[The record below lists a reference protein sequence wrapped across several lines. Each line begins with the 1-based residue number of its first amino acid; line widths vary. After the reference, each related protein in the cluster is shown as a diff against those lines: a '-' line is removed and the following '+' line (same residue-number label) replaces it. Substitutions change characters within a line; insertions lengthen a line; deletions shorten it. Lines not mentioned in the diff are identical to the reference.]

1 MNTLKDYQNRG
12 LSLSK
17 CITGLEHFE
26 LEPYTLSPPL
36 LSRASQLSLS
46 LKIMNAT
53 QNFKSGY
60 VSIIG
65 APNVGKSTLLNTILG
80 QKLAIVTP
88 KPQTT
93 RNQIRGI
100 LTTDTYQI
108 IFVDTP
114 GLMNPKYRLQ
124 SEMVKT
130 AYSAL
135 GDADVVL
142 FVVDAT
148 CPDAEIEDTILKRL
162 KRTQQTTILVLNKVD
177 IVEKRMLLPILEAY
191 SQKFEFAHIIPT
203 SALTADGVSV
213 LLEQIETYLPP
224 GPHYFPEDQLSDLPE
239 RFFIAETVREKIM
252 LMTKREIPYAS
263 AVIVE
268 EFEKRQT
275 NKSDDIIYI
284 RAIVYAERQTQKQII
299 IGKGG
304 KLIKR
309 VGELAR
315 IDIEK
320 FLDTRVFLELYVTV
334 KADWRRD
341 ARKLKELGGFADI

>member
-1 MNTLKDYQNRG
+1 MNE
-12 LSLSK
+12 
-17 CITGLEHFE
+17 I
-26 LEPYTLSPPL
+26 
-36 LSRASQLSLS
+36 
-46 LKIMNAT
+46 

-100 LTTDTYQI
+100 LTTDTHQI

-130 AYSAL
+130 AYGAL

-142 FVVDAT
+142 FVIDVARRD
-148 CPDAEIEDTILKRL
+148 PDIEDTILKRL
-162 KRTQQTTILVLNKVD
+162 KRVESTTMLVLNKVD
-177 IVEKRMLLPILEAY
+177 LVEKRTLLPILEDY
-191 SQKFEFAHIIPT
+191 SQKFEFAHIIPI
-203 SALTADGVSV
+203 SALTTDGVPL
-213 LLEQIETYLPP
+213 LLEQIETYLPF

-252 LMTKREIPYAS
+252 LMTRREIPYAT
-263 AVIVE
+263 AVVVE

-275 NKSDDIIYI
+275 NRSSEILYI

-299 IGKGG
+299 IGKSG

-309 VGELAR
+309 IGELAR

-341 ARKLKELGGFADI
+341 ARKLEELAGFLTENARHSF

>member
-1 MNTLKDYQNRG
+1 MDEIQD
-12 LSLSK
+12 
-17 CITGLEHFE
+17 
-26 LEPYTLSPPL
+26 
-36 LSRASQLSLS
+36 
-46 LKIMNAT
+46 
-53 QNFKSGY
+53 FKSGY

-65 APNVGKSTLLNTILG
+65 APNVGKSTLLNAILG

-100 LTTDTYQI
+100 LTTDTHQI

-135 GDADVVL
+135 ADADVVL
-142 FVVDAT
+142 FVIDVTRRD
-148 CPDAEIEDTILKRL
+148 PDIEDTILKRL
-162 KRTQQTTILVLNKVD
+162 KRIKSTTILVPNKVD
-177 IVEKRMLLPILEAY
+177 LVEKRTLLPIFEDY
-191 SQKFEFAHIIPT
+191 SQKFEFAHIIPI
-203 SALTADGVSV
+203 SALTADGVPV
-213 LLEQIETYLPP
+213 LLEQIEDYLPV
-224 GPHYFPEDQLSDLPE
+224 GPQYFPEDQLSDLPE

-252 LMTKREIPYAS
+252 LLTQREIPYAS
-263 AVIVE
+263 AVVIE

-275 NKSDDIIYI
+275 NKSGEILYI
-284 RAIVYAERQTQKQII
+284 RAIIYAERQTQKQII

-304 KLIKR
+304 KLVKR

-320 FLDTRVFLELYVTV
+320 FLDERVFLELYVTV

>member
-1 MNTLKDYQNRG
+1 MDEIQD
-12 LSLSK
+12 
-17 CITGLEHFE
+17 
-26 LEPYTLSPPL
+26 
-36 LSRASQLSLS
+36 
-46 LKIMNAT
+46 
-53 QNFKSGY
+53 FKSGY

-65 APNVGKSTLLNTILG
+65 APNVGKSTLLNAILG

-100 LTTDTYQI
+100 LTTDTHQI

-142 FVVDAT
+142 FVIDVT
-148 CPDAEIEDTILKRL
+148 RRNPDIEDTILKRL
-162 KRTQQTTILVLNKVD
+162 KRVKSTTILVPNKVD
-177 IVEKRMLLPILEAY
+177 LVEKRTLLPLFEDY
-191 SQKFEFAHIIPT
+191 SQKFEFAHIIPI
-203 SALTADGVSV
+203 SALTSDGVPL
-213 LLEQIETYLPP
+213 LLEQIENDLPL

-252 LMTKREIPYAS
+252 LMTQREIPYAS
-263 AVIVE
+263 AVVVE

-275 NKSDDIIYI
+275 NKSGEILYI
-284 RAIVYAERQTQKQII
+284 RAIVYTERQTQKQII

-320 FLDTRVFLELYVTV
+320 FLDERVFLELYVTV

-341 ARKLKELGGFADI
+341 ARKLKELGGFVDI

>member
-1 MNTLKDYQNRG
+1 MDEIQD
-12 LSLSK
+12 
-17 CITGLEHFE
+17 
-26 LEPYTLSPPL
+26 
-36 LSRASQLSLS
+36 
-46 LKIMNAT
+46 
-53 QNFKSGY
+53 FKSGY

-65 APNVGKSTLLNTILG
+65 APNVGKSTLLNAILG

-100 LTTDTYQI
+100 LTTETHQI

-130 AYSAL
+130 AYGAL
-135 GDADVVL
+135 ADADVVL
-142 FVVDAT
+142 FVIDVTRRD
-148 CPDAEIEDTILKRL
+148 PDIEDTILKRL
-162 KRTQQTTILVLNKVD
+162 KRIKSTTILVPNKVD
-177 IVEKRMLLPILEAY
+177 LVEKRTLLPIFEAY
-191 SQKFEFAHIIPT
+191 SQKFEFAHIIPI
-203 SALTADGVSV
+203 SALTADGVPV
-213 LLEQIETYLPP
+213 LLEQIEDYLPV
-224 GPHYFPEDQLSDLPE
+224 GPQYFPEDQLSDLPE

-252 LMTKREIPYAS
+252 LMTQREIPYAS
-263 AVIVE
+263 AVVVE

-275 NKSDDIIYI
+275 NKSGEILYI
-284 RAIVYAERQTQKQII
+284 RAIIYAERQTQKQII

-304 KLIKR
+304 KLVKR

-320 FLDTRVFLELYVTV
+320 FLDERVFLELYVTV

-341 ARKLKELGGFADI
+341 ARKLKELGGFVDI

>member
-1 MNTLKDYQNRG
+1 M
-12 LSLSK
+12 LSISK
-17 CITGLEHFE
+17 FDIIDIGFIFLTYHKII
-26 LEPYTLSPPL
+26 S
-36 LSRASQLSLS
+36 SLR
-46 LKIMNAT
+46 IMDEI

-65 APNVGKSTLLNTILG
+65 AANVGKSTLLNAILG

-100 LTTDTYQI
+100 LTTDTHQI

-130 AYSAL
+130 AYGAL

-142 FVVDAT
+142 FVVDVT
-148 CPDAEIEDTILKRL
+148 RRDSDIEDTILKRL
-162 KRTQQTTILVLNKVD
+162 KRVKTTTILVLNKVD
-177 IVEKRMLLPILEAY
+177 VIEKRALLPIFEDY
-191 SQKFEFAHIIPT
+191 SQKFEFAHIIPI
-203 SALTADGVSV
+203 SALTTDGIPV
-213 LLEQIETYLPP
+213 LLEQIETYLPL

-252 LMTKREIPYAS
+252 LMTQREIPYAA
-263 AVIVE
+263 AVVVE

-275 NKSDDIIYI
+275 NKSGEILYI

-341 ARKLKELGGFADI
+341 ARKLKELGGFVDI

>member
-1 MNTLKDYQNRG
+1 MDEIQD
-12 LSLSK
+12 
-17 CITGLEHFE
+17 
-26 LEPYTLSPPL
+26 
-36 LSRASQLSLS
+36 
-46 LKIMNAT
+46 
-53 QNFKSGY
+53 FKSGY

-65 APNVGKSTLLNTILG
+65 APNVGKSTLLNAILG

-93 RNQIRGI
+93 RTQIRGI
-100 LTTDTYQI
+100 LTTDTHQI

-130 AYSAL
+130 AYGAL
-135 GDADVVL
+135 ADADVVL
-142 FVVDAT
+142 FVIDVTRRD
-148 CPDAEIEDTILKRL
+148 PDIEDTILKRL
-162 KRTQQTTILVLNKVD
+162 KRIKSTTILVPNKVD
-177 IVEKRMLLPILEAY
+177 LVEKRTLLPIFEDY
-191 SQKFEFAHIIPT
+191 SQKFEFAHIIPI
-203 SALTADGVSV
+203 SALTADGVPV
-213 LLEQIETYLPP
+213 LLEQIEDYLPV
-224 GPHYFPEDQLSDLPE
+224 GPQYFPEDQLSDLPE

-252 LMTKREIPYAS
+252 LMTQREIPYAS
-263 AVIVE
+263 AVVVE

-275 NKSDDIIYI
+275 NKSGEIFYI
-284 RAIVYAERQTQKQII
+284 RAIIYAERQTQKQII

-304 KLIKR
+304 KLVKR

-320 FLDTRVFLELYVTV
+320 FLDERVFLELYVTV

-341 ARKLKELGGFADI
+341 ARKLKELGGFLTENARHSF

>member
-1 MNTLKDYQNRG
+1 MDEIR
-12 LSLSK
+12 
-17 CITGLEHFE
+17 
-26 LEPYTLSPPL
+26 
-36 LSRASQLSLS
+36 
-46 LKIMNAT
+46 
-53 QNFKSGY
+53 NFKSGY

-65 APNVGKSTLLNTILG
+65 APNVGKSTLLNAILG

-100 LTTDTYQI
+100 LTTDTHQI

-130 AYSAL
+130 AYNAL

-142 FVVDAT
+142 FVIDVT
-148 CPDAEIEDTILKRL
+148 RRNPDIEETILKRL
-162 KRTQQTTILVLNKVD
+162 KRVKSTTILVPNKVD
-177 IVEKRMLLPILEAY
+177 LVEKRTLLPIFEDY
-191 SQKFEFAHIIPT
+191 SQKFEFAHIIPI
-203 SALTADGVSV
+203 SALTADGVPL
-213 LLEQIETYLPP
+213 LLEQIEDDLPV

-252 LMTKREIPYAS
+252 LMTQREIPYAS
-263 AVIVE
+263 AVVIE

-275 NKSDDIIYI
+275 NKSGEILYI
-284 RAIVYAERQTQKQII
+284 RAIVYTERQTQKQII

-320 FLDTRVFLELYVTV
+320 FLDERVFLELYVTV

-341 ARKLKELGGFADI
+341 ARKLKELGGF

>member
-1 MNTLKDYQNRG
+1 MDE
-12 LSLSK
+12 
-17 CITGLEHFE
+17 I
-26 LEPYTLSPPL
+26 
-36 LSRASQLSLS
+36 
-46 LKIMNAT
+46 

-65 APNVGKSTLLNTILG
+65 APNVGKSTLLNAILG

-100 LTTDTYQI
+100 LTTDTHQI

-130 AYSAL
+130 AYGAL
-135 GDADVVL
+135 ADADVVL
-142 FVVDAT
+142 FVIDVTRRD
-148 CPDAEIEDTILKRL
+148 PDIEDTILKRL
-162 KRTQQTTILVLNKVD
+162 KRIKSTTILVPNKVD
-177 IVEKRMLLPILEAY
+177 LVEKRTLLPIFEDY
-191 SQKFEFAHIIPT
+191 SQKFEFAHIIPI
-203 SALTADGVSV
+203 SALTADGVPV
-213 LLEQIETYLPP
+213 LLEQIEDYLPL
-224 GPHYFPEDQLSDLPE
+224 GPQYFPEDQLSDLPE

-252 LMTKREIPYAS
+252 LMTQREIPYAS
-263 AVIVE
+263 AVVIE

-275 NKSDDIIYI
+275 NKSGEILYI
-284 RAIVYAERQTQKQII
+284 RAIIYAERQTQKQII

-304 KLIKR
+304 KLVKR

-320 FLDTRVFLELYVTV
+320 FLDERVFLELYVTV

-341 ARKLKELGGFADI
+341 ARKLKELGGFVDI

>member
-1 MNTLKDYQNRG
+1 MN
-12 LSLSK
+12 
-17 CITGLEHFE
+17 E
-26 LEPYTLSPPL
+26 
-36 LSRASQLSLS
+36 
-46 LKIMNAT
+46 T

-100 LTTDTYQI
+100 HTTDTCQI

-130 AYSAL
+130 AYGAL

-142 FVVDAT
+142 FVVDAAHRD
-148 CPDAEIEDTILKRL
+148 PDIEDTILKRL
-162 KRTQQTTILVLNKVD
+162 KRTKQTTILVFNKVD
-177 IVEKRMLLPILEAY
+177 IVDKLTLLPLFEDY
-191 SQKFEFAHIIPT
+191 NQKFEFAHIIPI
-203 SALTADGVSV
+203 SALNADGVPV
-213 LLEQIETYLPP
+213 LLEQIEDYLPP
-224 GPHYFPEDQLSDLPE
+224 GPRYFPEDQLSDLPE

-252 LMTKREIPYAS
+252 LLTKREIPYAS
-263 AVIVE
+263 AVVIE

-275 NKSDDIIYI
+275 NKSEDITYI
-284 RAIVYAERQTQKQII
+284 RAVIYAERQTQKQII
-299 IGKGG
+299 IGKSG

-309 VGELAR
+309 IGQLAR
-315 IDIEK
+315 PDIEK
-320 FLDTRVFLELYVTV
+320 FLDARGFLELYVTV

-341 ARKLKELGGFADI
+341 VRQLKELGGFVDI

>member
-1 MNTLKDYQNRG
+1 MDE
-12 LSLSK
+12 
-17 CITGLEHFE
+17 I
-26 LEPYTLSPPL
+26 
-36 LSRASQLSLS
+36 
-46 LKIMNAT
+46 

-65 APNVGKSTLLNTILG
+65 APNVGKSTLLNAILG

-100 LTTDTYQI
+100 LTTDTHQI

-130 AYSAL
+130 AYGAL
-135 GDADVVL
+135 ADADVVL
-142 FVVDAT
+142 FLIDVTRRD
-148 CPDAEIEDTILKRL
+148 PDIEDTILKRL
-162 KRTQQTTILVLNKVD
+162 KRIKSTTILVPNKVD
-177 IVEKRMLLPILEAY
+177 LVEKRTLLPIFEDY
-191 SQKFEFAHIIPT
+191 SQKFEFAHIIPI
-203 SALTADGVSV
+203 SALTTDGVPV
-213 LLEQIETYLPP
+213 LLEQIEDYLPV
-224 GPHYFPEDQLSDLPE
+224 GPQYFPEDQLSDLPE

-252 LMTKREIPYAS
+252 LMTQREIPYAS
-263 AVIVE
+263 AVVIE

-275 NKSDDIIYI
+275 NKSGEILYI
-284 RAIVYAERQTQKQII
+284 RAIIYAERQTQKQII

-304 KLIKR
+304 KLVKR

-320 FLDTRVFLELYVTV
+320 FLDERVFLELYVTV

>member
-1 MNTLKDYQNRG
+1 MDE
-12 LSLSK
+12 
-17 CITGLEHFE
+17 I
-26 LEPYTLSPPL
+26 
-36 LSRASQLSLS
+36 
-46 LKIMNAT
+46 

-65 APNVGKSTLLNTILG
+65 AANVGKSTLLNAFLG

-100 LTTDTYQI
+100 LTTDTHQI

-142 FVVDAT
+142 FVVDVT
-148 CPDAEIEDTILKRL
+148 RRDSDIEDTILKRL
-162 KRTQQTTILVLNKVD
+162 KRVKSTAILVLNKVD
-177 IVEKRMLLPILEAY
+177 LVEKRTLLPILEDY
-191 SQKFEFAHIIPT
+191 NQKFEFAHIIPI
-203 SALTADGVSV
+203 SALTADGVPV
-213 LLEQIETYLPP
+213 LLEQIEDYLPL

-252 LMTKREIPYAS
+252 LLTQREIPYAS
-263 AVIVE
+263 AVVIE

-275 NKSDDIIYI
+275 KKSAEITFI

-341 ARKLKELGGFADI
+341 ARKLKELGGFMDM

>member
-1 MNTLKDYQNRG
+1 MDEIQD
-12 LSLSK
+12 
-17 CITGLEHFE
+17 
-26 LEPYTLSPPL
+26 
-36 LSRASQLSLS
+36 
-46 LKIMNAT
+46 
-53 QNFKSGY
+53 FKSGY

-65 APNVGKSTLLNTILG
+65 APNVGKSTLLNAILG

-100 LTTDTYQI
+100 LTTDTHQI

-130 AYSAL
+130 AYGAL
-135 GDADVVL
+135 ADADVVL
-142 FVVDAT
+142 FVIDVT
-148 CPDAEIEDTILKRL
+148 RRNPDIEDTILKRL
-162 KRTQQTTILVLNKVD
+162 KRIKSTTILVPNKVD
-177 IVEKRMLLPILEAY
+177 LVEKRTLLPIFEDY
-191 SQKFEFAHIIPT
+191 SQKFEFAHIIPI
-203 SALTADGVSV
+203 SALTADGVPV
-213 LLEQIETYLPP
+213 LLEQIEDYLPV
-224 GPHYFPEDQLSDLPE
+224 GPQYFPEDQLSDLPE

-252 LMTKREIPYAS
+252 LMTQREIPYAS
-263 AVIVE
+263 AVVIE

-275 NKSDDIIYI
+275 NKSGEILYI
-284 RAIVYAERQTQKQII
+284 RAIIYAERQTQKQII

-304 KLIKR
+304 KLVKR
-309 VGELAR
+309 IGELAR

-320 FLDTRVFLELYVTV
+320 FLDERVFLELYVTV